1 MDEQGAVKTDT
12 PGLVHALRVL
22 RERWWLVLGCAIVAL
37 AAALVYVEH
46 KPNQYTAVASLQF
59 TTNSVPSQVAGVSS
73 GQSIDPEGEKN
84 TDVQLVTT
92 TPVAEAVIKALDLKL
107 TPSELLD
114 EVSASDPENDYV
126 VDVSVTDGNAQRAAR
141 IANAFVEQ
149 FVAYSQRQ
157 NEEQLIKGQ
166 ELIAKRAA
174 ALPAGDTTDHANL
187 EALSQKLL
195 LLQAVATANAKVAS
209 TAAAPGSPSSP
220 NRKATAAVAL
230 VFGLLLGIALA
241 FLANLLSTRVRSWEE
256 FEKLY
261 GVPALA
267 GIPVSGRAQTAAQQE
282 VELEPFRILHNSL
295 SLLAPDGVKTVLVT
309 SAIPG
314 EGKTTVALG
323 LARAAAR
330 VGIDVVLVEAD
341 LRRPTFAERMRVDGR
356 APGLAQ
362 ALFDGEDPL
371 ELLQAPF
378 PDLPRLKVLAAGQVP
393 TDASSMLRPY
403 ELTKTFEALAAASG
417 IVVVDSAPLLP
428 VVDTRLLLDE
438 LALDAQLIVA
448 RLGVTTREAV
458 RDARALIDQR
468 GLKGSVGLVVNAIP
482 MRTGNYYGTYGE
494 PSPAGDGAAT
504 GRSISRSHAS
514 APAS

>member
-1 MDEQGAVKTDT
+1 MDEQDAVKHDT

-22 RERWWLVLGCAIVAL
+22 RERWWLVIGCALVAL
-37 AAALVYVEH
+37 AAALVYVER

-92 TPVAEAVIKALDLKL
+92 TPVAEAVVKALDLKL

-174 ALPAGDTTDHANL
+174 ALPAGDTTDRANL

-209 TAAAPGSPSSP
+209 TAAVPDSPSSP
-220 NRKATAAVAL
+220 NRRATAAVAL
-230 VFGLLLGIALA
+230 IFGLLLGVGLA
-241 FLANLLSTRVRSWEE
+241 FLWNLLSTRVRSWEE

-267 GIPVSGRAQTAAQQE
+267 GIPVRGRVPAAVE
-282 VELEPFRILHNSL
+282 RDVELEPFRILHNSL
-295 SLLAPDGVKTVLVT
+295 SLLSPAGVKTVLVT
-309 SAIPG
+309 SAMPG
-314 EGKTTVALG
+314 EGKTTIALG

-330 VGIDVVLVEAD
+330 ARTEVVLVEAD
-341 LRRPTFAERMRVDGR
+341 LRRPTFAERIRVDGR

-371 ELLQAPF
+371 ELLQTPF
-378 PDLPRLKVLAAGQVP
+378 PELPRLKVLAAGQVP
-393 TDASSMLRPY
+393 AEAPSMLRPY
-403 ELTKTFEALAAASG
+403 ELTRTFEALAAAAG

-428 VVDTRLLLDE
+428 VVDTRVLLDE
-438 LALDAQLIVA
+438 LDLDAELIVA
-448 RLGVTTREAV
+448 RLGITTRDAV
-458 RDARALIDQR
+458 RDARALLDQR
-468 GLKGSVGLVVNAIP
+468 GLRPSAGLVVNAIP
-482 MRTGNYYGTYGE
+482 GRAGSYYGGYGE
-494 PSPAGDGAAT
+494 QPAAADADT
-504 GRSISRSHAS
+504 GRGASRSRATSQAS
-514 APAS
+514 